1 MRAVANDAQ
10 SGLIALL
17 LAVELATLL
26 SRHVFFKR
34 FLFVGRKVAVKSR
47 KGALRES
54 WAIEKYLWVSGQREM
69 TVTDE

>member
-26 SRHVFFKR
+26 SRHVFFKM
-34 FLFVGRKVAVKSR
+34 FLCGTE
-47 KGALRES
+47 G
-54 WAIEKYLWVSGQREM
+54 GC
-69 TVTDE
+69 